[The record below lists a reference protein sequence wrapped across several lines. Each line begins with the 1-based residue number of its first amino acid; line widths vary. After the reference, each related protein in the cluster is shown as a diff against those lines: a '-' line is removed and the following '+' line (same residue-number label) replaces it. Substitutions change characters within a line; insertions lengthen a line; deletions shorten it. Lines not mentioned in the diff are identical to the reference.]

1 MHLIRNVC
9 TLQVRALACNS
20 LLHMLLYQF
29 ENKKCECSSYQ
40 KKTLKL
46 SNIIIVFILD
56 VFTTYGSCLTFIRLT
71 VVLCALHEPNYNLK
85 AIIVAIVI

>member
-1 MHLIRNVC
+1 
-9 TLQVRALACNS
+9 
-20 LLHMLLYQF
+20 MLLYQF
-29 ENKKCECSSYQ
+29 ENKKFECLSYQ

-46 SNIIIVFILD
+46 SYKIDILIVFILD
-56 VFTTYGSCLTFIRLT
+56 VFTTYGSCLTLIRLT

>member
-1 MHLIRNVC
+1 
-9 TLQVRALACNS
+9 
-20 LLHMLLYQF
+20 MLLYQF
-29 ENKKCECSSYQ
+29 ENKKFECLSYR

-46 SNIIIVFILD
+46 SNNLTFLLLYIVD
-56 VFTTYGSCLTFIRLT
+56 VFTTYGSCLRLIQLT